1 MLHKQLQFSSFFLT
15 AEAAPNVRKDFIFA
29 CFFIYATRFFFFT
42 LQAMQTTY
50 NFDKV
55 VDRRGT
61 NALKT
66 DALRARYGAEDLLP
80 LWVADMDFETPPF
93 IVEALC
99 ARMEHPIF
107 GYTQT
112 PPGYWPAIIGWL
124 AERHGWEV
132 KREWLCY
139 IPGIVTGIGLAL
151 NVLTEAG
158 DKVII
163 QPPVY
168 HPFRLVPEA
177 NGRAVAYNPLRLAG
191 DRYEMDFEQLEQL
204 IDERCKLLI
213 LANPHNPGGVVWR
226 RETLAQLADVCA
238 RHRLTVIADEIHA
251 DMALHGSRHVP
262 FASVSEAAAQG
273 SITFNAPSKTFN
285 IAGLKSS
292 FAVVPSAALRA
303 RFYAWLRANEL
314 NEPTIPAAV
323 ATEAAYTHGRE
334 WLRQMLAYV
343 EGNIAYVEQLLAERL
358 PAIRAMRPQASFLV
372 WLDCRKLGLDHAALL
387 DLFVNRAKLALNDG
401 EMFGPGGE
409 GFMRINVGT
418 PRCVLK
424 QAMTQLANAVVN
436 G

>member
-1 MLHKQLQFSSFFLT
+1 M
-15 AEAAPNVRKDFIFA
+15 P
-29 CFFIYATRFFFFT
+29 
-42 LQAMQTTY
+42 TTY

-55 VDRRGT
+55 VDRRDT

-66 DALRARYGAEDLLP
+66 DALRARYGAEDLIP

-93 IVEALC
+93 IVDALR

-112 PPGYWPAIIGWL
+112 SQGYWSSIVRWL
-124 AERHGWEV
+124 EDVHGWEV

-168 HPFRLVPEA
+168 HPFRLIPEA
-177 NGRAVAYNPLRLAG
+177 NGRTVACNPLRLVNG
-191 DRYEMDFEQLEQL
+191 RYEMDFEQLEQL
-204 IDERCKLLI
+204 IDDRCKLLI
-213 LANPHNPGGVVWR
+213 LANPHNPGGVVWS
-226 RETLAQLADVCA
+226 RETLAKLADVCA
-238 RHRLTVIADEIHA
+238 RRRLTVIADEIHA
-251 DMALHGSRHVP
+251 DMALYGSRHVP

-285 IAGLKSS
+285 IAGLISS
-292 FAVVPSAALRA
+292 FAVVPNAHLRA
-303 RFYAWLRANEL
+303 RFYSWLRANEL
-314 NEPTIPAAV
+314 NEPSIPAVV

-334 WLRQMLAYV
+334 WLRQMLAYI
-343 EGNIAYVEQLLAERL
+343 EGNVECVEQFLARHI

-418 PRCVLK
+418 PRCILE
-424 QAMTQLANAVVN
+424 QAMKQLKIAIN

>member
-1 MLHKQLQFSSFFLT
+1 
-15 AEAAPNVRKDFIFA
+15 
-29 CFFIYATRFFFFT
+29 
-42 LQAMQTTY
+42 MQITY

-61 NALKT
+61 SALKT
-66 DALRARYGAEDLLP
+66 DALQARYGAADLLP

-93 IVEALC
+93 IVDALR
-99 ARMEHPIF
+99 ARMEHPIL
-107 GYTQT
+107 GYTQI
-112 PPGYWPAIIGWL
+112 PEGYRTSIIRWL
-124 AERHGWEV
+124 ADLHGWEV

-158 DKVII
+158 DRVII

-177 NGRAVAYNPLRLAG
+177 NGRTVANNPLRLADG
-191 DRYEMDFEQLEQL
+191 RYEMDFAQLEQL
-204 IDERCKLLI
+204 IDDRCKVLI

-226 RETLAQLADVCA
+226 RDTLARLADVCA
-238 RHRLTVIADEIHA
+238 RHRLTVISDEIHA
-251 DMALHGSRHVP
+251 DMTLYGSRHVP

-292 FAVVPSAALRA
+292 YAVIPNAKLRA
-303 RFYAWLRANEL
+303 RFYSWLRANEL
-314 NEPTIPAAV
+314 NEPTLFATI

-334 WLRQMLAYV
+334 WLRQLLAYI
-343 EGNIAYVEQLLAERL
+343 EGNVGYVEQFLASHL
-358 PAIRAMRPQASFLV
+358 PAIRVVRPQASFLV
-372 WLDCRKLGLDHAALL
+372 WLDCRKLGLDHAALV
-387 DLFVNRAKLALNDG
+387 DLFVSRAKLALNDG

-418 PRCVLK
+418 PRSVLE
-424 QAMTQLANAVVN
+424 QAMKQLKNAECRMQN
-436 G
+436 AE